1 MKELD
6 LSQGYKI
13 GLTLENL
20 INEIL
25 TLTGKS
31 SK

>member
-1 MKELD
+1 MKQLD
-6 LSQGYKI
+6 ASQEYKI

-25 TLTGKS
+25 TLMGKS